1 MKINPNTSIVDLSYN
16 LSGSLAG
23 IPAVLEQLPAT
34 SRVGF
39 DNLPRL
45 DQDAPFGQTWTPT
58 LSGRNLELSVPVYN
72 ELAVQKAPFS
82 TDLLGVNDVNQEQSV
97 FVMAML
103 KNAVPLTEL
112 EEGTSLNNKRLF
124 FLNTNSKRLPTV
136 NDIYSGTAIKMVVE
150 TPSAGTSVFSML
162 TMNVNSS
169 GCRMLLRR
177 DQSTSFECFNP
188 ATVPTN
194 DVLTG
199 SYGWSLRTLGLR
211 YDTDLFFRR
220 VEVSMTPRAGVS
232 IDDLFNVSDIWV
244 GDI

>member
-82 TDLLGVNDVNQEQSV
+82 TDLLGINDVNQTQSV

-103 KNAVPLTEL
+103 KNAIPLAEL

-124 FLNTNSKRLPTV
+124 FLNTDTKRLPTIE
-136 NDIYSGTAIKMVVE
+136 DIYSGTFIKMVVE
-150 TPSAGTSVFSML
+150 TPSGGTSVFAML
-162 TMNVNSS
+162 TMTVNSKN
-169 GCRMLLRR
+169 L
-177 DQSTSFECFNP
+177 
-188 ATVPTN
+188 V
-194 DVLTG
+194 
-199 SYGWSLRTLGLR
+199 
-211 YDTDLFFRR
+211 
-220 VEVSMTPRAGVS
+220 
-232 IDDLFNVSDIWV
+232 
-244 GDI
+244 

>member
-82 TDLLGVNDVNQEQSV
+82 TDIIGVNTAAYEMEA
-97 FVMAML
+97 FVSLMMS
-103 KNAVPLTEL
+103 KNAKRLSQMQAGE
-112 EEGTSLNNKRLF
+112 SINNKTIF
-124 FLNTNSKRLPTV
+124 FLNTRSKVVSAKSTFKLVGRTPQGAV
-136 NDIYSGTAIKMVVE
+136 WAILNK
-150 TPSAGTSVFSML
+150 TYDSVTNTTNVIVRPYVGKTLSLFSPE
-162 TMNVNSS
+162 NVTDEQFQF
-169 GCRMLLRR
+169 RE
-177 DQSTSFECFNP
+177 FEWNF
-188 ATVPTN
+188 
-194 DVLTG
+194 L
-199 SYGWSLRTLGLR
+199 
-211 YDTDLFFRR
+211 
-220 VEVSMTPRAGVS
+220 S
-232 IDDLFNVSDIWV
+232 IDLAFITDATFDRFEHSGDIGYFGLDDIWIA
-244 GDI
+244 DTIK